1 MSSVRRLQAMY
12 DSKQQEWD
20 VVHERLTSLRQA
32 KLIETDPGNQF
43 KLDRQIKSIEQ
54 ELGIIQQ
61 ELTQFEQQLAQVRH
75 EHKFQ
80 SQQDYS
86 ASNKSTSSLPTQPR
100 YERANPDSS
109 SNVLWTSLASLFIIA
124 GLALMAAGI
133 FMAAPNFQCGYCLG
147 YFFAGLG
154 MFLLG
159 CLFWFFRK
167 RRN

>member
-12 DSKQQEWD
+12 DSKQQEWE

-54 ELGIIQQ
+54 ELAVIEQ
-61 ELTQFEQQLAQVRH
+61 ELTQLEQQLTQVSH
-75 EHKFQ
+75 QDKFQ
-80 SQQDYS
+80 SQQTYS

-109 SNVLWTSLASLFIIA
+109 SNVLVTSLGSLFIIV
-124 GLALMAAGI
+124 GVALMAAGI

-154 MFLLG
+154 IFLIG
-159 CLFWFFRK
+159 CLLLFFRK